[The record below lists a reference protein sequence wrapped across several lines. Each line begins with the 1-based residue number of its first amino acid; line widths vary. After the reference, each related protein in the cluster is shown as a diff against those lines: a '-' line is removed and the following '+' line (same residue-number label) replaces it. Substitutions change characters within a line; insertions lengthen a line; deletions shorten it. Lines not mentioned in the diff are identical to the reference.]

1 MTAPPNDPGSPGPT
15 REDKAHLTQLRL
27 LVVVLTLVGLWMAR
41 SFLLQLAWAATMAVA
56 LWPLYR
62 RAARQAPKGR
72 LRFAAPLGFTLATGL
87 VLMVPLV
94 VVAVEAARDSQAALD
109 WLGVAQKQGVAVP
122 HWLPGLPLVGARAA
136 AWWRGNLTDPRGA
149 AELLGQVDAGAL
161 ARFTGAL
168 AAQIASRSM
177 FFLVTL
183 LALFLM
189 LRDGE
194 RLAGTAVSTARRFY
208 GEFGERFVVRLT
220 EAVRGAVNGTVFV
233 AIGEGTLI
241 GAAYAVAAV
250 PRPILFALVTVAF
263 AMLPFG
269 AWFAFG
275 VASLVLVVQ
284 GHVVAALA
292 LFAFGAAVM
301 LIGDNF
307 VQPALIGDSIRLP
320 FLWAFVATF
329 GGLETFGLV
338 GLFVG
343 PALMAVL
350 LLVWEEWLAGGDPP
364 PRRVR
369 KRGRRAARS
378 AAT

>member
-1 MTAPPNDPGSPGPT
+1 MSEAPNDPAGPT
-15 REDKAHLTQLRL
+15 REGKAHLTQMRL

-41 SFLLQLAWAATMAVA
+41 SFLLQLAWAATIAVS
-56 LWPLYR
+56 LWPLYCR
-62 RAARQAPKGR
+62 VARPGRKGR
-72 LRFAAPLGFTLATGL
+72 LRIAAPLGFTLATGL

-94 VVAVEAARDSQAALD
+94 VVAIEAARDSQAALD
-109 WLGVAQKQGVAVP
+109 WLAVAQKQGVAVP
-122 HWLPGLPLVGARAA
+122 HWLRGLPMVGARAT
-136 AWWRGNLTDPRGA
+136 AWWRANLTDPSGA
-149 AELLGQVDAGAL
+149 GELLGQVDAGAL
-161 ARFTGAL
+161 ARFTGAI
-168 AAQIASRSM
+168 AAQIAARSM

-194 RLAGTAVSTARRFY
+194 RLAETSVASARRFY

-241 GAAYAVAAV
+241 GAAYAIAAV
-250 PRPILFALVTVAF
+250 PRPVLFAVVTIAF

-284 GHVVAALA
+284 GHIVAAVA
-292 LFAFGAAVM
+292 LFVFGAAVM

-307 VQPALIGDSIRLP
+307 VQPALIGDTVRLP

-350 LLVWEEWLAGGDPP
+350 LLVWEEWLEGDDVPRP
-364 PRRVR
+364 PRRR
-369 KRGRRAARS
+369 KGAIRRRAG
-378 AAT
+378 

>member
-1 MTAPPNDPGSPGPT
+1 MSEAPNDPAGPT
-15 REDKAHLTQLRL
+15 REGKAHLTQMRL

-41 SFLLQLAWAATMAVA
+41 SFLLQLAWAATIAVS
-56 LWPLYR
+56 LWPLYCR
-62 RAARQAPKGR
+62 VSRPGR
-72 LRFAAPLGFTLATGL
+72 KAGPLRVAAPLGFTLATGL

-94 VVAVEAARDSQAALD
+94 VVAIEAARDSQAALD
-109 WLGVAQKQGVAVP
+109 WLAVAQKQGVPVP
-122 HWLPGLPLVGARAA
+122 HWLAGLPLVGARAA
-136 AWWRGNLTDPRGA
+136 AWWRSNLADPRGA
-149 AELLGQVDAGAL
+149 GELLGQIDAGAL

-168 AAQIASRSM
+168 AAQIAARSM

-194 RLAGTAVSTARRFY
+194 RLAGTAVASARRFY

-241 GAAYAVAAV
+241 GASYAIAAV
-250 PRPILFALVTVAF
+250 PRPVLFALVTIAF

-269 AWFAFG
+269 AWFAFS

-284 GHVVAALA
+284 GHVVAAA
-292 LFAFGAAVM
+292 VVFAFGAAVM

-307 VQPALIGDSIRLP
+307 VQPALIGDTVRLP

-350 LLVWEEWLAGGDPP
+350 LLVWEEWLAGGDAP
-364 PRRVR
+364 PRPRR
-369 KRGRRAARS
+369 TKGAIRRRAG
-378 AAT
+378 